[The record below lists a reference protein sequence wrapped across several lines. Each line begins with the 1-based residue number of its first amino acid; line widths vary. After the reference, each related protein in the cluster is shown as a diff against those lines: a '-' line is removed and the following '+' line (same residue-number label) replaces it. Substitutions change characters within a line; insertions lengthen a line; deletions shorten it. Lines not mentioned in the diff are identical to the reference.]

1 MSGQKS
7 FTICTCTEEISN
19 FASQHSC
26 YVYRQPV
33 SIFQICTYP
42 WELTCWMLHQAHP
55 ARVVSPQ
62 PDSSH
67 FGTAQTFSKLSA
79 CVLPNLG
86 LFPLFSSCQQVPT
99 FLQNSQ
105 LLLEIL
111 GITQSLDFL

>member
-1 MSGQKS
+1 MSGQKR

-26 YVYRQPV
+26 YVYRQSVFPKSV
-33 SIFQICTYP
+33 RTPGS
-42 WELTCWMLHQAHP
+42 LHAGCYTKP
-55 ARVVSPQ
+55 IQ
-62 PDSSH
+62 PGWFPHHQTAH
-67 FGTAQTFSKLSA
+67 FGTAQPFSKLSA

-111 GITQSLDFL
+111 GITQYLDFL